1 MGSSVTW
8 KLASDELEEKRRKV
22 FDEGS
27 TMLKSFVSEPFG
39 VWAPPAMAKVAEK
52 VYNFKVRPDD
62 IWIVTF
68 PKCGTTWTQVNFKKT
83 FPLKSVLF
91 SRKFL
96 TKSFHPEKKLPR

>member
-1 MGSSVTW
+1 MGSSVIW
-8 KLASDELEEKRRKV
+8 KLVSDELEEKRRKV

-27 TMLKSFVSEPFG
+27 TCLKYYVSEPFG

-68 PKCGTTWTQVNFKKT
+68 PKCGTTWTQVKFKNIICIRYHQI
-83 FPLKSVLF
+83 FFGVGLDY
-91 SRKFL
+91 
-96 TKSFHPEKKLPR
+96 